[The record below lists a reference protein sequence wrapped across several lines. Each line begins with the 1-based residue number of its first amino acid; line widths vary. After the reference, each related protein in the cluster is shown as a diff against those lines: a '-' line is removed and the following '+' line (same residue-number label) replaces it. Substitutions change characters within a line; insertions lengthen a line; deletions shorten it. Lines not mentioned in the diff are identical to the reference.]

1 MSAKLTNGV
10 VITQIVTPVSGDLMY
25 IVRPSDGA
33 GGSHSIDI
41 DDLLSFF
48 LAGVPRVIER
58 NFTST
63 PTSAAGPVV
72 MHTFDVPAG
81 LMQDEDILEIEYGGL
96 VATNANNKFISNTVG
111 GNTIENAS
119 GGSLTGPGL
128 FGWKM
133 YVRVIRLS
141 DVLVQCSTDTLM
153 GFLSVSTANVVTTA
167 GLGFASF
174 NRQNASVA
182 VADLDTNNLT
192 LQCLGAG
199 GAAGDVTQNLSIIKY
214 IPS

>member
-1 MSAKLTNGV
+1 MSDKLPALPNLAIPALTDLLYM
-10 VITQIVTPVSGDLMY
+10 VTPGVDPL
-25 IVRPSDGA
+25 
-33 GGSHSIDI
+33 GSFNITFAQ
-41 DDLLSFF
+41 LQAAL

-58 NFTST
+58 NFDAV

-72 MHTFDVPAG
+72 MHTFSVDAG
-81 LMQDEDILEIEYGGL
+81 LMQDEDMLEIEYGGL

-133 YVRVIRLS
+133 YARVIRLS

-174 NRQNASVA
+174 NRQSNAIA
-182 VADLDTNNLT
+182 VPDMDTNPLV
-192 LQCLGAG
+192 LECLGAG

-214 IPS
+214 VPA

>member
-1 MSAKLTNGV
+1 MSDKLPDLPNLATPAL
-10 VITQIVTPVSGDLMY
+10 TDLLYIVTPGIEPL
-25 IVRPSDGA
+25 
-33 GGSHSIDI
+33 GSFNITVA
-41 DDLLSFF
+41 DLLSFF

-96 VATNANNKFISNTVG
+96 IATNANNKFISNKVG

-119 GGSLTGPGL
+119 GGNITGPGL

-141 DVLVQCSTDTLM
+141 DVLVQVSTDTLM
-153 GFLSVSTANVVTTA
+153 GFVTVTTANVVSSS

-174 NRQNASVA
+174 NRQNAAVA
-182 VADLDTNNLT
+182 VADLDTNALT
-192 LQCLGAG
+192 LECLGAG

-214 IPS
+214 VPS

>member
-1 MSAKLTNGV
+1 MSDKLPALNNLATPAL
-10 VITQIVTPVSGDLMY
+10 TDLLYIVTPGIDPLGSFNITVEDLQ
-25 IVRPSDGA
+25 A
-33 GGSHSIDI
+33 F
-41 DDLLSFF
+41 L

-63 PTSAAGPVV
+63 PTSVAGPVV